1 MLKRF
6 TAAALSLLLFC
17 AVGCGQKP
25 AETSEPEETSSEV
38 MSVEKTVKKVPL
50 NPLTGLPLANEAAT
64 VNRPVAVMVNNISIA
79 QPVQSGLNSA
89 DLIYETEV
97 EGGITRL
104 MAVFQDVAAVDRSG
118 PVRSARYPYI
128 DLAMG
133 HHAIYVHAGQDP
145 NYAQP
150 HLKDLD
156 DVDLLQKNFG
166 KRISNGLSQ
175 EHTLYTFGET
185 LWKGISDG
193 GWKTEKS
200 DFGMWQD
207 FADAETD
214 LTLPGG
220 ICNSVR
226 VNFSNSYST
235 EMRYDPAST
244 RYFRYANGVAR
255 KDYGTDTPITV
266 KNVFVLLTTISDY
279 PDGYHRKV
287 ALQDGTGYYMVNGT
301 YTPILWSKG
310 AASSAIT
317 FKNTD
322 GSPLQVN
329 AGKSW
334 ICIADQ
340 TTSQPI
346 ISE

>member
-1 MLKRF
+1 
-6 TAAALSLLLFC
+6 
-17 AVGCGQKP
+17 
-25 AETSEPEETSSEV
+25 
-38 MSVEKTVKKVPL
+38 
-50 NPLTGLPLANEAAT
+50 
-64 VNRPVAVMVNNISIA
+64 
-79 QPVQSGLNSA
+79 
-89 DLIYETEV
+89 
-97 EGGITRL
+97 
-104 MAVFQDVAAVDRSG
+104 
-118 PVRSARYPYI
+118 
-128 DLAMG
+128 
-133 HHAIYVHAGQDP
+133 
-145 NYAQP
+145 
-150 HLKDLD
+150 
-156 DVDLLQKNFG
+156 
-166 KRISNGLSQ
+166 
-175 EHTLYTFGET
+175 
-185 LWKGISDG
+185 
-193 GWKTEKS
+193 
-200 DFGMWQD
+200 
-207 FADAETD
+207 
-214 LTLPGG
+214 
-220 ICNSVR
+220 
-226 VNFSNSYST
+226 
-235 EMRYDPAST
+235 MRYDPAST